1 MMNETYNLK
10 LAIIDFEDELKL
22 QHAQFNLFRRV
33 WANTAELPESVNMED
48 LKHLSTRMTQ
58 NHELLVLI
66 KHEIR
71 KS

>member
-1 MMNETYNLK
+1 MNETYNLK

-33 WANTAELPESVNMED
+33 WENTAKLPESVTMED
-48 LKHLSTRMTQ
+48 LKDISTRMT
-58 NHELLVLI
+58 NTHELLVLI
-66 KHEIR
+66 KHETR